1 MLTDQNNTGRSIVS
15 LIIVISLLIPVAQ
28 AQEHGVIETDLGVV
42 HYTQAPKTWTINVP
56 QNFNKV
62 EVAHYSAGKIEAN
75 KYMGWNGYLK
85 LNGQYVWEFVRF
97 DATLGGIIYD
107 YIAGMEVREST
118 GRGLWLDVTGRISAG
133 SNTITYYHYTEG
145 NGIGVKVRIYTT
157 ATTPTPTPTPSP
169 TPAPTI
175 TAVPIAG
182 ASISLY
188 GISSSYYAGDT
199 LTATVYVKN
208 TGETYHTFPVGF
220 SVRDPEGTWS
230 DVPYKTATLSTGA
243 DTNIYFEYNIPSSGT
258 AGTWTARAAVWDR
271 DTGGGILETRY
282 DYYDKSFSVSI
293 PATPVPTTTI
303 TPTPDKTPTP
313 TPQTPVETIAKP
325 SASVELHGEKTD
337 VIIGEDIILKLS
349 AVNIIP
355 NPEMTLQ
362 VILIPPSGM
371 SIISSEF
378 VSSGAGQ
385 YTSMYKI
392 ETGNGRDIE
401 VRIKSNQVGS
411 FDVKGRIV
419 YYYGD
424 NTSTKEDYTLT
435 LPIKVRPSTE
445 PTESKQIPREGETP
459 KTPGFVSVM
468 AIVSIL
474 ATAHMFWGYKEWR

>member
-1 MLTDQNNTGRSIVS
+1 MLIGMNNIGRLIVS
-15 LIIVISLLIPVAQ
+15 LIFVISLFVTVVE
-28 AQEHGVIETDLGVV
+28 AQESGVIETDLGVV

-56 QNFNKV
+56 QNFSKV
-62 EVAHYSAGKIEAN
+62 EVAHYSSGKIEAN

-118 GRGLWLDVTGRISAG
+118 GRGMWLDVTSRINVG

-145 NGIGVKVRIYTT
+145 DGIGVKVRIYTT
-157 ATTPTPTPTPSP
+157 TTTPTPTPTPSP

-175 TAVPIAG
+175 TAVPITS

-199 LTATVYVKN
+199 LTTTVYVKN
-208 TGETYHTFPVGF
+208 TGKTSHTFPVGF
-220 SVRDPEGTWS
+220 SVRDPEGTWG
-230 DVPYKTATLSTGA
+230 DVPYKTATLSPGA
-243 DTNIYFEYNIPSSGT
+243 DTNIYFEYKIPAAGP

-271 DTGGGILETRY
+271 DAGGGILETRY

-303 TPTPDKTPTP
+303 TP
-313 TPQTPVETIAKP
+313 TPVETIAKP

-371 SIISSEF
+371 SIISSDF

-392 ETGNGRDIE
+392 ETGRGRDIE
-401 VRIKSNQVGS
+401 VRIKSNQVGI

-435 LPIKVRPSTE
+435 LPIKVRPGAES
-445 PTESKQIPREGETP
+445 TESKQVSREGETP

-474 ATAHMFWGYKEWR
+474 ATAHMFRGNKERR